1 MAQEEPEP
9 AAFAGRQR
17 QAAQHGEI
25 ERACGPR
32 ELADHGGDGATAE
45 RLFHRPGAVAL
56 MRDAQADH
64 ARHGE
69 AEQFEPR
76 PVKGAA
82 LELRRL
88 RLDPQHRAARA
99 DVPAGK

>member
-25 ERACGPR
+25 ERVFLAR
-32 ELADHGGDGATAE
+32 ELADHGGEGATAQ

-56 MRDAQADH
+56 MGDAQADH

-82 LELRRL
+82 FELRRL
-88 RLDPQHRAARA
+88 RFDPQHRAARA
-99 DVPAGK
+99 DVPSRK